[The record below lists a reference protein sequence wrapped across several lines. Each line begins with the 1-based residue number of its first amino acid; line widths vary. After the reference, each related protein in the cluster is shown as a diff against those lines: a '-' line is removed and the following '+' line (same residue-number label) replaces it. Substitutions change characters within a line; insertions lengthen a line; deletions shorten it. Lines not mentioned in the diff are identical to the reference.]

1 MESLDVHFK
10 NIILQNLYR
19 NPCKKRI
26 QQDIMDRLD
35 TKLFDVQLVMY
46 RKQLVM
52 EGLII
57 EENPNEVHSFIE
69 ITPKGYKAIQ
79 TFGSYQSYLSHQQ
92 KGIKIQREN
101 EIMKSRYLK
110 LKTISILITT
120 LLTVL
125 SFIAGI
131 LLSGPIKE
139 LL

>member
-1 MESLDVHFK
+1 
-10 NIILQNLYR
+10 
-19 NPCKKRI
+19 
-26 QQDIMDRLD
+26 MDKLD

-79 TFGSYQSYLSHQQ
+79 TFGSYQSYIYHQQ

-131 LLSGPIKE
+131 LLSDPIKE